1 MIRFIDTVILAH
13 TKLRTHKVRTGLTL
27 GVAGILFGLILGVI
41 FAAQGVFDSVER
53 FSEEGLADRAIVAVS
68 KWSDAYYNQYEH
80 AEDEDFIAEVKATQE
95 ALVVKKTAAAKKY
108 NVPYDAKSEDPSPI
122 IIDKETKKERIS
134 DDFMESSIVMQ
145 VVEKRSQAAHKPL
158 DIKAFLTPYPS
169 AKVLPGNAAVNTADG
184 SIYFMR
190 EGREEAMRP
199 ESERKKSNG
208 GQYGQFE
215 TSIQVLNDTITRPFV
230 TIDAFDYDKG
240 EIPGVVSYSH
250 AEELL
255 GLKKLPKAST
265 NQEKLDRL
273 AEVRQ
278 RLPEVTASF
287 CYRNSTSQALLSTA
301 MAQQKEIER
310 NKNNKD
316 YVMPSIIYTIPD
328 DTSCGAVT
336 IEKDTRT
343 PAEKRQADAL
353 VSYQKEIGEYPGEP
367 EQQKVIMRAI
377 GLSGDAPTD
386 QIAGSAGAM
395 VTGLLGSWL
404 SYGNNWTIP
413 NAMLARVPE
422 SLRPTTLFPDPND
435 EKGRNEALGKM
446 IHIESYLVEFSDMQE
461 AREVLERGGIFGG
474 PMIDN
479 TLSVA
484 PFGSGTLMVHEV
496 KRWFE
501 IGLLWALAIVG
512 GVAFI
517 ILAGLIGRMVSDG
530 RRESAVFR
538 AIGARRIDIGR
549 IYSMYTLL
557 LALRVVIF
565 AVVLALVVAF
575 AVDLWLSADATTA
588 ARLAY
593 AAVDTTKEFHFIS
606 IWTWY
611 VPAILGAIV
620 VVSLLASI
628 IPILLGA
635 RRNPITDMR
644 NDT

>member
-1 MIRFIDTVILAH
+1 MIRFVDAVILAH

-41 FAAQGVFDSVER
+41 FVAQGIFDSVTR

-80 AEDEDFIAEVKATQE
+80 AEDEDFIAEVKAAHE
-95 ALVVKKTAAAKKY
+95 ALVAKKTAAAKKY
-108 NVPYDAKSEDPSPI
+108 TISYDAKTEDPSPI

-134 DDFMESSIVMQ
+134 DDFMQSSIVMK
-145 VVEKRSQAAHKPL
+145 VVEKRSQEVFRPL
-158 DIKAFLTPYPS
+158 DIKAFLAPYPS
-169 AKVLPGNAAVNTADG
+169 AKILPGNAAVNTADG
-184 SIYFMR
+184 SVMFMR

-208 GQYGQFE
+208 GEYGQFE
-215 TSIQVLNDTITRPFV
+215 TSIQVLNDTITQQFV
-230 TIDAFDYDKG
+230 TVKDFDYAKG

-255 GLKKLPKAST
+255 GLKKLPKTST

-278 RLPEVTASF
+278 RLSEVTASF

-310 NKNNKD
+310 NKSNKD
-316 YVMPSIIYTIPD
+316 YVMPSIIYNVPA

-336 IEKDTRT
+336 IQKDTRT
-343 PAEKRQADAL
+343 AAEKRQADAL

-367 EQQKVIMRAI
+367 AQQKVIMRAI

-386 QIAGSAGAM
+386 QVAGLAGDM
-395 VTGLLGSWL
+395 VMGLLSSWL
-404 SYGNNWTIP
+404 SYGKNWTIP
-413 NAMLARVPE
+413 NSMLAKVPE
-422 SLRPTTLFPDPND
+422 SLRPAALFPDPNG
-435 EKGRNEALGKM
+435 EKGRNDALGKT
-446 IHIESYLVEFSDMQE
+446 IQIDSYLVEFGDKQE
-461 AREVLERGGIFGG
+461 ARTVLERGGVFGG
-474 PMIDN
+474 VMED
-479 TLSVA
+479 TTVSVS
-484 PFGSGTLMVHEV
+484 PFGSGALFVDQL

-501 IGLLWALAIVG
+501 IGLMWALAVVG

-530 RRESAVFR
+530 RRESAIFR

-557 LALRVVIF
+557 LAIRVVIF
-565 AVVLALVVAF
+565 TLVLGLVLAIAT
-575 AVDLWLSADATTA
+575 DLWLSSDATTG

-593 AAVDTTKEFHFIS
+593 AAIDTSKEFHFIS
-606 IWTWY
+606 LGSWY
-611 VPAILGAIV
+611 IPIILGAIII
-620 VVSLLASI
+620 VSLLASI